1 MKRDPFAPVLVM
13 AWLAASSLALWGFQ
27 QAPPAQ
33 VDPPDQVS
41 VGVSP

>member
-1 MKRDPFAPVLVM
+1 MSRDPFRPILITTWIVASG
-13 AWLAASSLALWGFQ
+13 LAMWGFT

>member
-1 MKRDPFAPVLVM
+1 MSTDPFRSVLITTWIV
-13 AWLAASSLALWGFQ
+13 ASGLAMWGFT